1 QQVTLLKKIA
11 QLPISHLNTIPN
23 KHIGATNMEYAEAL
37 ISFALWGILI
47 SNTTHPLKI
56 KYKQWRRNV

>member
-1 QQVTLLKKIA
+1 
-11 QLPISHLNTIPN
+11 
-23 KHIGATNMEYAEAL
+23 MEYAEAL

-47 SNTTHPLKI
+47 SNTTQPLKI